1 MKSLESEGSCESL
14 QGNCDCSGNGRRVCN
29 SIKEFLGRKPTVG
42 EIVEFIEVEAK
53 RIAKERLSKQTKEI

>member
-14 QGNCDCSGNGRRVCN
+14 QGDCDRSRDGRRVCN

-42 EIVEFIEVEAK
+42 EIMEFIEAEAK
-53 RIAKERLSKQTKEI
+53 RIAKEKQAKQPEDI